1 MLCLF
6 TSFGMIRSSPDYL
19 AEVFDREDDPV
30 PVAVKRDLF
39 PVGACPLMSRLA
51 GPLHAEVTA
60 FLLARGADPLRPFNG
75 ITVIAEAETRGHWLA
90 AEIMRAWTGR
100 RGQPSGQ
107 EEGSR

>member
-1 MLCLF
+1 VSAHVQ
-6 TSFGMIRSSPDYL
+6 TG
-19 AEVFDREDDPV
+19 
-30 PVAVKRDLF
+30 
-39 PVGACPLMSRLA
+39 